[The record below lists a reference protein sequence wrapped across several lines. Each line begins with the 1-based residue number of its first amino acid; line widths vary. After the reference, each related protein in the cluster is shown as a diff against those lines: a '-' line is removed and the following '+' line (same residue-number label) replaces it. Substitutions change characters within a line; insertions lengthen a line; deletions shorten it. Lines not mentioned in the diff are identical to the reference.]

1 MFNPLEFANLSV
13 QLSDDDNYKHLESR
27 TRACLGRA
35 YYSLMLAVRAAIR
48 TAENR
53 DPDDKIERHGD
64 LWRVLEDS
72 GVPKL
77 QALGKRLGELY
88 DARKM
93 ADYQLSPPTL
103 KWAKDLADPRFARTN
118 AEVAQ
123 DLIGRLPKYDLTPV
137 LGKLP

>member
-1 MFNPLEFANLSV
+1 MFDPLEFANLSV
-13 QLSDDDNYKHLESR
+13 QLSDDDSYTHLESR

-35 YYSLMLAVRAAIR
+35 YYSLMLALRAAIR
-48 TAENR
+48 TAEKR

-77 QALGKRLGELY
+77 QSLGKRLEELY
-88 DARKM
+88 DARQK
-93 ADYQLSPPTL
+93 ADYHLSPPTL
-103 KWAKDLADPRFARTN
+103 KWAKDLTDPRFGRTN

-123 DLIGRLPKYDLTPV
+123 DLIRRLPQYDLTPV
-137 LGKLP
+137 LGKIP